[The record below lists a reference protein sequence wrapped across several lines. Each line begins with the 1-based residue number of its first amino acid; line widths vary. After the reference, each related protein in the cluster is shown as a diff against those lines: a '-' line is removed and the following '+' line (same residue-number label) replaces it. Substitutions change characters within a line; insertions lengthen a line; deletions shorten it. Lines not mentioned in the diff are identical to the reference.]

1 MKCFALKIRIYI
13 IRLQIIKLVQNL
25 IFDLIFNINLQ
36 TNKIMESSMLT
47 KGSHDKVRKFDIIW
61 ALNLF
66 GTAVGA
72 GVLFL
77 PINAGMAGFWPLVVM
92 AIIVGPMTYFSHRAL
107 SRFVLSSSK
116 PGSDIT
122 EVVEEHFGKNA
133 GKLITLLYFFAIFPI
148 LLIYGNGI
156 TNTVDSFIVNQ
167 LGMASPN
174 RVILSLVL
182 IAGLISVMLMGEKIM
197 LKITEF
203 LVYPLVF
210 ILFALSVYLIPQWNA
225 SMLYEMPTAI
235 SFISTLWIT
244 IPVLVFSFNHSPAIS
259 SFSQSQQREYIDVT
273 TAELHTS
280 KTLKMTSSILLIFVM
295 FFVFSCVLT
304 LTPQDLALAKSQ
316 NISILSFLAN
326 KFDNPYISY
335 FGPFVAFLA
344 ITSSFFGHYLGAKE
358 GLEGLF
364 TKIVDNGKAINRK
377 KLDYGAALFFL
388 LTLWGVAIINPSILG
403 LIESLGG
410 PIIAAILFIM
420 PMYAIRHI
428 PAMQRYRGAASNIFV
443 TIMGLIAI
451 SAVVYGLF

>member
-1 MKCFALKIRIYI
+1 M
-13 IRLQIIKLVQNL
+13 
-25 IFDLIFNINLQ
+25 
-36 TNKIMESSMLT
+36 T
-47 KGSHDKVRKFDIIW
+47 KGNHKWSKFDITW
-61 ALNLF
+61 MLNLF

-77 PINAGMAGFWPLVVM
+77 PINAGMSGFWPLIIM
-92 AIIVGPMTYFSHRAL
+92 AILVGPMTYLAHRGL
-107 SRFVLSSSK
+107 SRFVLSSAK
-116 PGSDIT
+116 LGSDIT
-122 EVVEEHFGKNA
+122 EVVEEHFGKTA

-167 LGMASPN
+167 LGMPSPN
-174 RVILSLVL
+174 RALLSFIL
-182 IAGLISVMLMGEKIM
+182 IAVLISVMLMNEKVM
-197 LKITEF
+197 LKLTEL

-210 ILFALSVYLIPQWNA
+210 ILFALSIYLIPDWNS
-225 SMLYEMPTAI
+225 SMLHEFPTV
-235 SFISTLWIT
+235 SGFFKTLWIT

-259 SFSQSQQREYIDVT
+259 AFSQSQQHQYQDPLLTEKH
-273 TAELHTS
+273 AS
-280 KTLKMTSSILLIFVM
+280 KTLKGTTTILLVFVM

-304 LTPQDLALAKSQ
+304 LTPEELILAKEQ

-335 FGPFVAFLA
+335 LAPLVAFLA
-344 ITSSFFGHYLGAKE
+344 ISSSFFGHYLGARE

-364 TKIVDNGKAINRK
+364 IKFRDSGKPINRK
-377 KLDYGAALFFL
+377 TLNYGTALFFL

-410 PIIAAILFIM
+410 PIIAMILFIM
-420 PMYAIRHI
+420 PMYAIRKV
-428 PAMQRYRGAASNIFV
+428 PAMKKYGGKFSNVFV
-443 TIMGLIAI
+443 TVMGLIAI